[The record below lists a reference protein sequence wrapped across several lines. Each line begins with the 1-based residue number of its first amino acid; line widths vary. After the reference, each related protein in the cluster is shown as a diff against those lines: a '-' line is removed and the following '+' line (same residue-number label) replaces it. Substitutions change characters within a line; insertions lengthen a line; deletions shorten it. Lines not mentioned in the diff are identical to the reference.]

1 MKVSAKS
8 SPMIP
13 QEPVRLDPAART
25 GRRGAGTERVT
36 LSAGIS
42 ALERLALEI
51 GPLREVDEARI
62 ADLRQAVEN
71 GTYAPPPRDVAAAL
85 LREIEAAGGVL

>member
-1 MKVSAKS
+1 MKVSGKS

-25 GRRGAGTERVT
+25 SRGRAGTERVT

-42 ALERLALEI
+42 ALERLASEI
-51 GPLREVDEARI
+51 GPVREIDEARI
-62 ADLRQAVEN
+62 AGLRQSVEN

-85 LREIEAAGGVL
+85 LREIDSAGGVL